1 MIDYFDASVVV
12 PYLMVEP
19 HSEAVIVF
27 MADGERTLQ
36 ISDFVVAE
44 VSSAVSRLVRMRKL
58 TVKDADAVLHD
69 LDDWI
74 DATTT
79 PIEVE
84 SDDVREATALVRQ
97 FDLKLRAPDAL
108 HIAICRRIEARLITL
123 DNNLAAAA
131 QAVGLP
137 CINPAESS
145 AV

>member
-1 MIDYFDASVVV
+1 MIDYCDASVVV
-12 PYLMVEP
+12 PYLMAER
-19 HSEAVIVF
+19 HSEAVIAF
-27 MADGERTLQ
+27 MADGDRSLQ

-58 TVKDADAVLHD
+58 TVDDADGVLHD

-74 DATTT
+74 DTTT
-79 PIEVE
+79 PPIEVE
-84 SDDVREATALVRQ
+84 GADVRESVLLVRQ
-97 FDLKLRAPDAL
+97 FDLKLGAPDGL

-131 QAVGLP
+131 HAVGLP